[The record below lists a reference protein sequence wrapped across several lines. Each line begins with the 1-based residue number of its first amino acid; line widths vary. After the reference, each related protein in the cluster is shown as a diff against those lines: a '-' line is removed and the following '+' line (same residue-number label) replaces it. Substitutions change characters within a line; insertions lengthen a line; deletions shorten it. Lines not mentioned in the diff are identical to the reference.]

1 MESEVRNRKTNS
13 NKNPTNTF
21 ETTKTI
27 RSECTPA
34 KRRSINNERVERLL
48 DDEPVV
54 AAVSASEQLQNDE
67 NHRNIKSENSPIA
80 VVRVLSSA
88 DDNQNSRFNITIDV
102 DPMSIALM
110 VVAFCTRI
118 YRLAEPNNIV

>member
-13 NKNPTNTF
+13 NKSPIHNS
-21 ETTKTI
+21 EKIKTI

-34 KRRSINNERVERLL
+34 KRRNSNNEGVERLL
-48 DDEPVV
+48 GDEPAD
-54 AAVSASEQLQNDE
+54 AAVSAIEPLQNDE
-67 NHRNIKSENSPIA
+67 KDNFTKSEKSPITRLLA
-80 VVRVLSSA
+80 SA
-88 DDNQNSRFNITIDV
+88 ADKENSRFNINIDV
-102 DPMSIALM
+102 DPMSIALF